1 MRISQYTPAAVAVLL
16 FGAGLGLAASFEIE
30 TAQAQETFPTREIR
44 AVVPFP
50 PGGAIDAAVRI
61 LQPQLSSH
69 LGVPVV
75 VVNRPGAGG
84 MIGTG
89 AVVSAEPDGYTV
101 AATPS
106 TTITVVR
113 LTQRNVPYGV
123 DDLLPVGTYAVDV
136 GAIVVRADSP
146 WKTYEDLIAHAT
158 KNPDKLNYG
167 SAGVGSVSSFML
179 EAVKLHHRLKITEV
193 PFQGSPPAN
202 AALLGKQ
209 VDFATVAFS
218 NAAPF
223 LYAGQLRALVTSAE
237 GRLRSHPDIP
247 TLEEKKVPH
256 ASLGLTLGLYV
267 PKRTPTAVIDRL
279 AEALRVAMA
288 NASVVK
294 SLEKAGLFVRYSDR
308 QSAQRQ
314 LAAEYQSI
322 MELGRK
328 LNLISTQ

>member
-1 MRISQYTPAAVAVLL
+1 
-16 FGAGLGLAASFEIE
+16 
-30 TAQAQETFPTREIR
+30 
-44 AVVPFP
+44 VVPFP
-50 PGGAIDAAVRI
+50 SGGAIDAAVRI
-61 LQPQLSSH
+61 LQPQLSLH

-84 MIGTG
+84 VIGTG
-89 AVVSAEPDGYTV
+89 AVASAEPDGYTV

-106 TTITVVR
+106 TTMTVVR

-123 DDLLPVGTYAVDV
+123 DDLVSLGTYAVDV

-146 WKTYEDLIAHAT
+146 WKTYEDLIAHAA

-167 SAGVGSVSSFML
+167 SAGVGSVSSFVL
-179 EAVKLHHRLKITEV
+179 EAVKLHHSLKMVEV

-202 AALLGKQ
+202 TALLGKQ

-223 LYAGQLRALVTSAE
+223 LDAGQLRALVTSAE

-256 ASLGLTLGLYV
+256 ANLGLTLGLYV
-267 PKRTPTAVIDRL
+267 PKRTPPPVIDRL
-279 AEALRVAMA
+279 AQALRITME
-288 NASVVK
+288 NASVVT
-294 SLEKAGLFVRYSDR
+294 SLDKASLFVRHSDR
-308 QSAQRQ
+308 ESAQRQ
-314 LAAEYQSI
+314 LAAEHQSVI
-322 MELGRK
+322 ELGRK
-328 LNLISTQ
+328 LNLIPAQ